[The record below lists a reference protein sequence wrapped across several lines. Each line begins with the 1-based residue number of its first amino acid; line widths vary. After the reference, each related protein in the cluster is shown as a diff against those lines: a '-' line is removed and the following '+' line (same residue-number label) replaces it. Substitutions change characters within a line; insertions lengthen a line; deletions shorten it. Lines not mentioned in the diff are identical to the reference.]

1 MDVWY
6 NENTLLTVN
15 GISNQSINSFIQK
28 MKGR

>member
-15 GISNQSINSFIQK
+15 GIYDQSINSFIQK